1 MPVVSV
7 VVPCW
12 NGGRFVDGLL
22 DSLAA
27 QTLRDFETII
37 IDDGSTEADTLR
49 KLAALDGSIRVVR
62 QENRGLSAARNAGF
76 EVAAAELVLPLD
88 CDDRIE
94 PAFLAE
100 TVAALEAAPDAG
112 FAFTHAWL
120 HGLRNGALARQ
131 CNEFDQLFLNQLPYC
146 MLMRKKAWAAIGGYD
161 ESMRFGYEDW
171 EFNIRLVTQGWRGI
185 EIERPLF
192 VYHER
197 DDGMLLGGS
206 ARRHGKLWQQ
216 IRIKHAALYRAG
228 NLARTWRKSRRANR
242 KMALPVALA
251 LLGLAK
257 AMPTPWFDRLFFTLL
272 AVTQRRRD
280 PGQVAAGKPDRE
292 RAVA

>member
-12 NGGRFVDGLL
+12 NGGRFIDGLL

-27 QTLRDFETII
+27 QTFRDFETII
-37 IDDGSTEADTLR
+37 VDDGSTEADTLR
-49 KLAALDGSIRVVR
+49 KLAALDGSIRVIR
-62 QENRGLSAARNAGF
+62 QENRGLPAARNAGF
-76 EVAAAELVLPLD
+76 EAAAAELVLPLD

-100 TVAALEAAPDAG
+100 TVAALEAAPEAG

-120 HGLRNGALARQ
+120 QGLRNGALPRH

-146 MLMRKKAWAAIGGYD
+146 MLTRKRAWADVGRYD
-161 ESMRFGYEDW
+161 ESMRRGYEDW
-171 EFNIRLVTQGWRGI
+171 EFNIRLIMGGWRGI
-185 EIERPLF
+185 EIDKPLF

-197 DDGMLLGGS
+197 GDGMLLGGS
-206 ARRHGKLWQQ
+206 AQRHGELWNR
-216 IRIKHAALYRAG
+216 IRLKHAALYRIG
-228 NLARTWRKSRRANR
+228 HLARAWRQGGRANG
-242 KMALPVALA
+242 KVSLPLAVAMLALA
-251 LLGLAK
+251 R
-257 AMPTPWFDRLFFTLL
+257 AMPTSWFDRLFFGLL
-272 AVTQRRRD
+272 VMTQRRRD
-280 PGQVAAGKPDRE
+280 PQRAGVGKPDRA